1 MKKERFF
8 KVAANVLFILM
19 FVCCFAAVGS
29 LIAWRVVWTPGTPS
43 PMDEYLLTG
52 AAACFPLA
60 FLFCMLSSILQE
72 HADELEHARRRA
84 HLINK

>member
-8 KVAANVLFILM
+8 KVAANVLLVLM

-43 PMDEYLLTG
+43 PMGDYLLVSG
-52 AAACFPLA
+52 AAGFPLA
-60 FLFCMLSSILQE
+60 FFFCMLSSILQE
-72 HADELEHARRRA
+72 RADDLEHARRRA
-84 HLINK
+84 YLIK